1 MDSGQYLYPHLLECV
16 VVAVLVLPDLEPR
29 VVPAPADDGEAVGGV
44 EVVGVAELQP
54 LQQRQRA
61 LDREEGGGADSQ
73 PRLGE
78 VGHRDPRELQERQ
91 RLREQRELDDLGVQQ
106 TTLNGE
112 MRQFWTMKTNTGY

>member
-16 VVAVLVLPDLEPR
+16 VMTVLVLPDLEPR
-29 VVPAPADDGEAVGGV
+29 VVPASADDGEAVGGV

-61 LDREEGGGADSQ
+61 LDREEGGGTDSQ

-112 MRQFWTMKTNTGY
+112 MR